1 MIPITA
7 LRSAFEAAKM
17 NRRSTRSTI
26 TPIGI
31 AKSNQGNITIA
42 PITEIKTVL
51 SVRVIASSGA
61 AAIRTPSARLET
73 KLLAHKRLNA
83 GPIVGTVSGGFK
95 RRFRLPRNTHDEQ
108 LIPRGLRT
116 ARSSDRAMSG
126 RLRFQYSGRWLH

>member
-83 GPIVGTVSGGFK
+83 GPMARTLVHPNK
-95 RRFRLPRNTHDEQ
+95 EQLHLFRL
-108 LIPRGLRT
+108 
-116 ARSSDRAMSG
+116 
-126 RLRFQYSGRWLH
+126 